1 MDSSSVNVNTSYRP
15 HFTTGGGGGQAEAP
29 GRAGGGEGVR
39 GVGEFFT
46 TVFVPLV
53 FGYLLVG
60 FAIYWERGSPKFYR
74 TLLLLLLLCVV
85 CVVSS
90 LYTAFLLS

>member
-1 MDSSSVNVNTSYRP
+1 MFERQKP
-15 HFTTGGGGGQAEAP
+15 RP
-29 GRAGGGEGVR
+29 GRGRRGVR

>member
-1 MDSSSVNVNTSYRP
+1 MFERQN
-15 HFTTGGGGGQAEAP
+15 AP
-29 GRAGGGEGVR
+29 AGPGGGEGGE
-39 GVGEFFT
+39 GVGGTFFT

-60 FAIYWERGSPKFYR
+60 FAIYWERGSPKYYR
-74 TLLLLLLLCVV
+74 TLLLLLLLCVI

>member
-1 MDSSSVNVNTSYRP
+1 MRRKQQN
-15 HFTTGGGGGQAEAP
+15 AP
-29 GRAGGGEGVR
+29 GQTGGGEGVR

-53 FGYLLVG
+53 FGYRLVG

-74 TLLLLLLLCVV
+74 TLLLLLLLCVI

>member
-1 MDSSSVNVNTSYRP
+1 MFERQKP
-15 HFTTGGGGGQAEAP
+15 PAGPGEERGG
-29 GRAGGGEGVR
+29 R

-60 FAIYWERGSPKFYR
+60 FAIYWERGSPKYYR
-74 TLLLLLLLCVV
+74 TLLLLLLLCVI

>member
-1 MDSSSVNVNTSYRP
+1 LDARQQKS
-15 HFTTGGGGGQAEAP
+15 P
-29 GRAGGGEGVR
+29 GRAEGGEGVR

-60 FAIYWERGSPKFYR
+60 FGIYWEKDDPRHYR
-74 TLLLLLLLCVV
+74 TLLLLLLLFLICVA
-85 CVVSS
+85 CS
-90 LYTAFLLS
+90 LYTVFLLS

>member
-1 MDSSSVNVNTSYRP
+1 M
-15 HFTTGGGGGQAEAP
+15 
-29 GRAGGGEGVR
+29 
-39 GVGEFFT
+39 GEFFT

-60 FAIYWERGSPKFYR
+60 FAIYWERGSPKYYR

-85 CVVSS
+85 CVACS
-90 LYTAFLLS
+90 LYTVSSVLILVPGIGDNQH

>member
-1 MDSSSVNVNTSYRP
+1 MSRK
-15 HFTTGGGGGQAEAP
+15 QQKAP
-29 GRAGGGEGVR
+29 QRAGGGEGVR

-60 FAIYWERGSPKFYR
+60 FAIYWERGSPKYYR
-74 TLLLLLLLCVV
+74 TLLLLLLLCVI

-90 LYTAFLLS
+90 LYIGFPSVPVLVSE

>member
-1 MDSSSVNVNTSYRP
+1 MDAR
-15 HFTTGGGGGQAEAP
+15 QQKAP
-29 GRAGGGEGVR
+29 SRTGGGEGVR

-60 FAIYWERGSPKFYR
+60 FAIYWERGNPKFYR
-74 TLLLLLLLCVV
+74 TLLLLLLLCVI